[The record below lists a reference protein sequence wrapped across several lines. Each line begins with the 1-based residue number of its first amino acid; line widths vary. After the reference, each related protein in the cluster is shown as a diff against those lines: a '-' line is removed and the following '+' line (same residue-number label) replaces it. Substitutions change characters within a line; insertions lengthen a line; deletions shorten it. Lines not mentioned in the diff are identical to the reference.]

1 MTIAQR
7 GILGLLLAMAVIVSP
22 VSAGD
27 NTPGAMDAMEA
38 AARHAVE
45 DAVTQMLR
53 NLPGDIES
61 IAVFPVLNDDDGFVK
76 HLVEHELIQEGGHRG
91 FRVVTR
97 SESEWDLLIGEF
109 VFTEDNFDIM
119 PEEQLRRFGNVL
131 GADALVWSRVRSLGM
146 DDTGLKGRAR
156 VETRLGVV
164 ETGQLAGSGSG
175 SGLVAVDGETLFTAM
190 VLGLMR
196 QPWFWPALVI
206 AVVAGV
212 VLAVVWLWL
221 KRRVD
226 LATKPREVVR

>member
-1 MTIAQR
+1 M
-7 GILGLLLAMAVIVSP
+7 VSP
-22 VSAGD
+22 VSAND
-27 NTPGAMDAMEA
+27 TAPGAMDAMEA
-38 AARHAVE
+38 AARQAVE
-45 DAVTQMLR
+45 DAVSQMLR
-53 NLPGDIES
+53 NVPDDIES
-61 IAVFPVLNDDDGFVK
+61 IAVFPVLNDDDGFFK
-76 HLVEHELIQEGGHRG
+76 HLIEHELIQEGGHRG

-119 PEEQLRRFGNVL
+119 PEEQLRRFGRVL
-131 GADALVWSRVRSLGM
+131 GADALVWSRVRALGM

-175 SGLVAVDGETLFTAM
+175 IGLVAVDSETFITAF
-190 VLGLMR
+190 VFGLIG
-196 QPWFWPALVI
+196 QPWFWPMVVI
-206 AVVAGV
+206 AIVGGV